1 VDALNLFDESGIISK
16 MGAEEEEPD
25 EMEEI
30 VYSLED
36 DNRLNLEYYKN
47 NILHFFVP
55 ISFVAASLL
64 SSHEDMIPLS
74 RIVKDFQFLKRL
86 FWQEFIFDDR
96 RDDLDEVNDVL
107 SYLNSRGMI
116 AALEHDG
123 QVLVEVKGK
132 GKTNLMPF
140 AGLISNYMESYWV
153 VIRGCM
159 YLRKDA
165 MSEKDWMRKI
175 QQLGAKMYKKGEI
188 RRAEAMSQSNYQ
200 SAMQFLQ
207 DTDIVHVSEARE
219 RGDKKE
225 AKIFALAGNKAEM
238 DSVRRR
244 LFYFL

>member
-1 VDALNLFDESGIISK
+1 
-16 MGAEEEEPD
+16 MGAEEEPD

-55 ISFVAASLL
+55 ISFVAASLF
-64 SSHEDMIPLS
+64 SSHEDMVPLN

-96 RDDLDEVNDVL
+96 KDDLDEVNDVL
-107 SYLNSRGMI
+107 AYLNSRGMI
-116 AALEHDG
+116 AAWEQDG
-123 QVLVEVKGK
+123 QALVEVKGK
-132 GKTNLMPF
+132 GKTNLIPF

-153 VIRGCM
+153 VIRSCM
-159 YLRKDA
+159 YLRKGA
-165 MSEKDWMRKI
+165 MPEKDWLKKI
-175 QQLGAKMYKKGEI
+175 QQHGAKMYKKGEI

-200 SAMQFLQ
+200 SAVQFLQ
-207 DTDIVHVSEARE
+207 DADIVYVSVASE
-219 RGDKKE
+219 RGDRKE
-225 AKIFALAGNKAEM
+225 ANIFTLTGNKAEL

-244 LFYFL
+244 LFEFL